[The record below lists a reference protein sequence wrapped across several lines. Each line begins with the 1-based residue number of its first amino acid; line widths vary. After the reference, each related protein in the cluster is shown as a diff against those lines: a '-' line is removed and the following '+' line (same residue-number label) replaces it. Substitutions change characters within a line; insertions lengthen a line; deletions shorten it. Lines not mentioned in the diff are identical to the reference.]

1 VSHPFKSYEV
11 EVLKLLLRD
20 EFAAERLLRLLSNAS
35 APHVEYTNYGFYVS
49 VQNSVIGKTRRVHS
63 GPTTLSARF
72 GSHSAGFVAF
82 LQDDKLT
89 LETFPWDGEQLPA
102 TFRDLDVKL
111 FHQTTNDNV

>member
-1 VSHPFKSYEV
+1 MSHPFKSYEV
-11 EVLKLLLRD
+11 EALKLLLCD
-20 EFAAERLLRLLSNAS
+20 EFAAERLLKLLSDAS
-35 APHVEYTNYGFYVS
+35 TPHVDYTNYGFYVS
-49 VQNSVIGKTRRVHS
+49 VKNPVIGKARRVYV
-63 GPTTLSARF
+63 GPTTFSARF

-111 FHQTTNDNV
+111 FHQTTSDKV